1 MGFFDKL
8 KNEFI
13 DIIDWTD
20 NTSDTIVWKF
30 PRYENE
36 IKMNA
41 KLTVRESQQAV
52 FLNEGVIADVYQPGM
67 YTLTTQNMPI
77 LATLKGWKYGFESPF
92 KADVFFVSTRQ
103 FVDQRWG
110 TKNPITVSDERFGM
124 IELRAF
130 GSFAY
135 RVTDGGKFIK
145 EVAGTNGLY
154 TADEI
159 NGQLRSLIMTKFTT
173 AVGNGNFP
181 IEKFASN
188 LEELSSMVQEKLN
201 QDFQAYGLTIT
212 KFLIENVSMPEE
224 LKKEIFD
231 YSRLNK
237 LDMQKLAQF
246 RTTQSIQTAAANE
259 GIGGAG
265 IGIGVGVGLGNIV
278 ANNFNQAQ
286 QNANT
291 PPPPPQPVAFF
302 TAVNGQQSG
311 PFSLEQI
318 EQMARGGSFSRETLV
333 WKAGMAAWAQA
344 GNVVELNSVFSQM
357 PPPPPPVG

>member
-13 DIIDWTD
+13 DIIEWTD
-20 NTSDTIVWKF
+20 SSSDTIVWKF

-36 IKMNA
+36 IKMGA

-52 FLNEGVIADVYQPGM
+52 FLNEGTIADLYQPGM
-67 YTLTTQNMPI
+67 YTLSTQNMPI
-77 LATLKGWKYGFESPF
+77 LSTLRGWKYGFESPF
-92 KADVFFVSTRQ
+92 KADVFFISTRQ

-110 TKNPITVSDERFGM
+110 TKNPITLSDDRFGM
-124 IELRAF
+124 LELRAF
-130 GSFAY
+130 GSFSF

-145 EVAGTNGLY
+145 EVAGTEGLY
-154 TADEI
+154 TTDEI

-188 LEELSSMVQEKLN
+188 LEELSTMVQEKLN
-201 QDFQAYGLTIT
+201 QDFESYGLKIT

-302 TAVNGQQSG
+302 TAVNGQQAG
-311 PFSLEQI
+311 PYSLEQI
-318 EQMARGGSFSRETLV
+318 AQQAQSGALTRDTLV

-344 GNVVELNSVFSQM
+344 GNVVELNSVFSNV